1 MISTLLLSDSLRSLW
16 ESSPVRRVRAL
27 ARQLDLTRRQEPL
40 PARPL
45 VVIAAAAGAGAAA
58 AQLAAARV
66 GSVTLA
72 EPCWVL
78 AVGSLICWWW
88 LAWRRRWRLAAAA
101 MIAAAALAAA
111 AWSAARFDLFDRRD
125 IAWQLS
131 DTPVPLAVRG
141 TLRESPRPLP
151 PADGDSRRAAAI
163 GPASRCVIAVEAIRA
178 AEAWRPATGRA
189 TVIVRAEPA
198 PLLVGSRVEI
208 LGRGLRPSPPLNP
221 GEFDVAARGRADRCL
236 SILRVDDWECVT
248 ILGRPPW
255 WSPAAAIDQLRQR
268 AVGVLERAI
277 APERQGLAA
286 ALLLGCRESLPRTQ
300 AEAFAA
306 TGLIHVL
313 AISGLH
319 VGLLA
324 GGIFSALRWV
334 LVPRR
339 WAAVGAAL
347 AAGFYATLVGGEIP
361 VVRATLLVWIA
372 CLATVLARRP
382 ATINSLAA
390 AALVLVVWRPAEVCT
405 PGSQLSFLSAAILVG
420 IASVTCRPR
429 KADPIERLI
438 DRSRPAWLRHLRSLV
453 GRAGGLAVAGA
464 AVWLVAAPLVAARFH
479 LVSPVALVANLP
491 VAALVPLAMGS
502 GIVCLLTAP
511 WWPAVA
517 AALAACCD
525 AALAGIE
532 GVVAVA
538 AAVPAGHCWVAGPP
552 EWWVVGWYAALVAA
566 VVWLRRDLLPKPATW
581 AGLAAGWAA
590 VGLVAAGIAGLGGPG
605 PVGLRVVAA
614 AMGHGCG
621 IVVTTPTGRCLVYD
635 AGRLGAAA
643 AAERALS
650 AVLWSEGHT
659 RIDTLV
665 ISHADADHF
674 NAVPELLARFDV
686 GQIVVSEAFLASGSS
701 AVADLLVEAE
711 SRGVP
716 VRPVGEA
723 DSFAID
729 SLCRARVLY
738 AGQAGNARGNPPRN
752 DNESSIVL
760 AVETAGRRL
769 LLTGDLEG
777 KPLAA
782 FAESRPGEC
791 DVLLAPHHGSRTSLP
806 ADIARATR
814 PRLVLV
820 SGRGGRCWPHVR
832 DAYAEASST
841 VGGGAG
847 SKVVK
852 TGGEGAV
859 AVTLTAAGVQA
870 ERFTAG
876 RWRPLTSD
884 GRSPAQP
891 PAGCERLVRAQPA
904 ASSSNWLATY
914 PPSSRSTPLVK
925 P

>member
-1 MISTLLLSDSLRSLW
+1 MLSTILLFESLRSLR
-16 ESSPVRRVRAL
+16 ESWPVRRVLAS
-27 ARQLDLTRRQEPL
+27 ARQLDLARRREPL

-45 VVIAAAAGAGAAA
+45 VVIAAAAVAGAAA
-58 AQLAAARV
+58 AQVAAARG
-66 GSVTLA
+66 GSVRLA
-72 EPCWVL
+72 EPCWAA
-78 AVGSLICWWW
+78 AVGTLICWWW

-111 AWSAARFDLFDRRD
+111 AWSAARTDLFDRRD
-125 IAWQLS
+125 VAWQLG

-141 TLRESPRPLP
+141 RLRESPRALP
-151 PADGDSRRAAAI
+151 PTDGDPRRAAAI
-163 GPASRCVIAVEAIRA
+163 GPASRCVIAVDAIRSA
-178 AEAWRPATGRA
+178 DAWRPATGRA

-198 PLLVGSRVEI
+198 PLRVGSRVEI

-221 GEFDVAARGRADRCL
+221 GEFDFAARGRADRCL
-236 SILRVDDWECVT
+236 SIMRVDGWECVT
-248 ILGRPPW
+248 ILDQPPW
-255 WSPAAAIDQLRQR
+255 WSPTTAIDRVRQR
-268 AVGVLERAI
+268 AVGVLEQTI

-286 ALLLGCRESLPRTQ
+286 SLLLGCRERLPRSQ

-324 GGIFSALRWV
+324 GGVFGALRWT

-339 WAAVGAAL
+339 WAAVGAAVATGL
-347 AAGFYATLVGGEIP
+347 YAMLVGGETP
-361 VVRATLLVWIA
+361 VVRATLLVSIA

-390 AALVLVVWRPAEVCT
+390 AALVLVAWRPAEVCT

-420 IASVTCRPR
+420 IASASRRPR
-429 KADPIERLI
+429 EVDPIERLI
-438 DRSRPAWLRHLRSLV
+438 DRSRPAWLRHLRRLL
-453 GRAGGLAVAGA
+453 GRAAGLAVAGA
-464 AVWLVAAPLVAARFH
+464 AVWLAAAPLVAARFH
-479 LVSPVALVANLP
+479 LVSPVALVANLL
-491 VAALVPLAMGS
+491 VAALVPLAMSS

-511 WWPAVA
+511 WWPAAA

-538 AAVPAGHCWVAGPP
+538 ATVPAGHLWVAGPP
-552 EWWVVGWYAALVAA
+552 AWWVAGWYAALVAA
-566 VVWLRRDLLPKPATW
+566 VVWLRRDLLPRPATW

-590 VGLVAAGIAGLGGPG
+590 VGLAAAGIAGLGGPG
-605 PVGLRVVAA
+605 PAGLRVVAA

-674 NAVPELLARFDV
+674 NAAPELLARFDV
-686 GQIVVSEAFLASGSS
+686 GQILVSEAFLVSESV
-701 AVADLLVEAE
+701 AVANLLAEAAG
-711 SRGVP
+711 RGVP
-716 VRPVGEA
+716 VRTVGKA

-729 SLCRARVLY
+729 PLCRARVLH
-738 AGQAGNARGNPPRN
+738 AGRSGGAKGEPPRS

-777 KPLAA
+777 EPLAA
-782 FAESRPGEC
+782 LAQSGPGEC
-791 DVLLAPHHGSRTSLP
+791 DVLLAPHHGSQTSLP
-806 ADIARATR
+806 ADIARATS
-814 PRLVLV
+814 PQLVLV
-820 SGRGGRCWPHVR
+820 SGRGGRCWPLVR
-832 DAYAEASST
+832 DAYAAASST
-841 VGGGAG
+841 ADRASG
-847 SKVVK
+847 SEVVK

-859 AVTLTAAGVQA
+859 AVTLTAAGIRA
-870 ERFTAG
+870 ERFVAG
-876 RWRPLTSD
+876 RWQPLAGEPD
-884 GRSPAQP
+884 SPTQP
-891 PAGCERLVRAQPA
+891 PAGWERLVRAQPA

>member
-1 MISTLLLSDSLRSLW
+1 MISTLLQSDSLRSLW
-16 ESSPVRRVRAL
+16 ERSPARLVRAS
-27 ARQLDLTRRQEPL
+27 AHQLDLVRRQEPL

-45 VVIAAAAGAGAAA
+45 VVIAAAAVAGAAA
-58 AQLAAARV
+58 AQVAAARV
-66 GSVTLA
+66 GSASLA
-72 EPCWVL
+72 EPCW
-78 AVGSLICWWW
+78 AVAVAALICWWW

-125 IAWQLS
+125 VAWQLG

-141 TLRESPRPLP
+141 TLLESPRALP
-151 PADGDSRRAAAI
+151 PSGEDPRRAAAI
-163 GPASRCVIAVEAIRA
+163 GPASRCVIAVDAIRSVD
-178 AEAWRPATGRA
+178 AWRSATGRA

-208 LGRGLRPSPPLNP
+208 FGRGLRPSPPLNP
-221 GEFDVAARGRADRCL
+221 GEFDFAARGRADRCL
-236 SILRVDDWECVT
+236 SIMRVDGWECVT

-255 WSPAAAIDQLRQR
+255 WSPATAIDRVRQR
-268 AVGVLERAI
+268 AVGVLERTI
-277 APERQGLAA
+277 APARQGLAA
-286 ALLLGCRESLPRTQ
+286 ALLLGCRERLPRSQ

-324 GGIFSALRWV
+324 GGVFGALRWA

-339 WAAVGAAL
+339 WAAAGAAVATGL
-347 AAGFYATLVGGEIP
+347 YATLVGGETP

-390 AALVLVVWRPAEVCT
+390 AALVLVAWRPNEVCT

-420 IASVTCRPR
+420 IAAASHRPR
-429 KADPIERLI
+429 EVDPIERLI
-438 DRSRPAWLRHLRSLV
+438 DRSRPAWLRHLRRLL
-453 GRAGGLAVAGA
+453 GRAAGLAVAGA
-464 AVWLVAAPLVAARFH
+464 AVWLAAAPLVAARFH
-479 LVSPVALVANLP
+479 LVSPVALVANLL

-511 WWPAVA
+511 WWPAAA
-517 AALAACCD
+517 AALAAGCD

-532 GVVAVA
+532 GVVAGA
-538 AAVPAGHCWVAGPP
+538 AAVPAGHLWVAGPP
-552 EWWVVGWYAALVAA
+552 EWWVAGWYVALVAA
-566 VVWLRRDLLPKPATW
+566 VVWLRRDLLPRPATW

-590 VGLVAAGIAGLGGPG
+590 VGLAAAGIAGLGGPG
-605 PVGLRVVAA
+605 PAGLRVVAA

-674 NAVPELLARFDV
+674 NAAPELLARFDV
-686 GQIVVSEAFLASGSS
+686 GQILVSEAFLASESQS
-701 AVADLLVEAE
+701 VADLLAVAVA
-711 SRGVP
+711 RGVP
-716 VRPVGEA
+716 VRTVGEA

-729 SLCRARVLY
+729 PLCRARVLH
-738 AGQAGNARGNPPRN
+738 AGRAGGAKGEPPRS
-752 DNESSIVL
+752 DNESSVVL
-760 AVETAGRRL
+760 ALETAGRRL

-777 KPLAA
+777 EPLAA
-782 FAESRPGEC
+782 LAESGPGEC
-791 DVLLAPHHGSRTSLP
+791 DVLLAPHHGSQTSLP
-806 ADIARATR
+806 ADIARATS

-820 SGRGGRCWPHVR
+820 SGRGGRCWPRVR
-832 DAYAEASST
+832 DAYAEAGAA
-841 VGGGAG
+841 VGRTAG
-847 SKVVK
+847 SEVVK
-852 TGGEGAV
+852 TGGEGAI
-859 AVTLTAAGVQA
+859 AVTLTAAGIQA

-876 RWRPLTSD
+876 RWRPLAGD
-884 GRSPAQP
+884 VDSPAQP
-891 PAGCERLVRAQPA
+891 PAGWGRLVRAQPA
-904 ASSSNWLATY
+904 ASSRSWLATY